1 MKKRNKILLGLLAVA
16 VFIQLIP
23 VPKTNPPVTGEI
35 AAPPEVKAVL
45 RKSCYD
51 CHSNETAWPWYSRI
65 APGSWLLYR
74 DVTQGRRT
82 MNFSA
87 WQQMP
92 QDRQNR
98 RRKGV
103 WDEVASGDMPLW
115 FYKPLHP
122 ASKVTDEDKAILKAW
137 SDAGPAVPKGKTGG

>member
-1 MKKRNKILLGLLAVA
+1 MKKRTRILLGLLAA
-16 VFIQLIP
+16 FVFIQLIP

-35 AAPPEVKAVL
+35 AAPPQVMSVL

-51 CHSNETAWPWYSRI
+51 CHSNETAWPWYNHI

-74 DVTQGRRT
+74 DVTQGRRA
-82 MNFSA
+82 MNFSE

-98 RRKGV
+98 RRKQV
-103 WDEVASGDMPLW
+103 WEQVAADEMPPW
-115 FYKPLHP
+115 FYLPLHH
-122 ASKVTDEDKAILKAW
+122 AAKLTDANKAILKAW
-137 SDAGPAVPKGKTGG
+137 SDAGPAVPKRR